1 MSRIENELG
10 DPREKRENQEELT
23 QQLEEIDKI
32 NDDIL
37 RKYKELITRLETRQA
52 KQDKLDKAA
61 ISAEDLLLM

>member
-10 DPREKRENQEELT
+10 DPREKRENHEELT